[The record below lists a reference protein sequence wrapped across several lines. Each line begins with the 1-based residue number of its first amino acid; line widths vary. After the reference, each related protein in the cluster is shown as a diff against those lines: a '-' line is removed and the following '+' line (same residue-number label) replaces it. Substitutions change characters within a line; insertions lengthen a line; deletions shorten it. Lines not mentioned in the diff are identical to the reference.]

1 MMFMFVPVKVAWL
14 CDRHAG
20 YIAAGI
26 KPRLLQV
33 GVLHHQ
39 QQQQR
44 QQQEKDG
51 EN

>member
-1 MMFMFVPVKVAWL
+1 MMFMFVPVKVTWL

-39 QQQQR
+39 QQQQ
-44 QQQEKDG
+44 QEKD
-51 EN
+51 EEK